1 MGGQRADPLGGDVV
15 ADDLTVD
22 VLLANPPR
30 DQLGILRA
38 EVEDNDSFGLLG
50 AGGRRRRGGRGRGGR
65 RGALRVLP

>member
-38 EVEDNDSFGLLG
+38 EVEDEHLLGLLPG
-50 AGGRRRRGGRGRGGR
+50 LGRR
-65 RGALRVLP
+65 AW